1 MLQVKGPKRNVTE
14 TGPQAISIS
23 SGSKHKA
30 EAAQFVAFLTNTE
43 NQRASPRPTGSSR
56 PPIGARSPG
65 VPHDGDQWDVAYQW
79 LAFAEDVKPH
89 MFGFFGWEWQTFI
102 PQMEL
107 VILGKSDLT
116 ARWKRRR
123 RKGTTSCAGWDCS
136 RHSTERHE
144 EGGGGRPRVT
154 DSEDG

>member
-1 MLQVKGPKRNVTE
+1 
-14 TGPQAISIS
+14 AISIS

-43 NQRASPRPTGSSR
+43 NQARLAKADWLFPVRQSALARPEFHT
-56 PPIGARSPG
+56 AE
-65 VPHDGDQWDVAYQW
+65 DQWDVASQW

-116 ARWKRRR
+116 TALEAATEKGNDFLRRM
-123 RKGTTSCAGWDCS
+123 GLQ
-136 RHSTERHE
+136 
-144 EGGGGRPRVT
+144 
-154 DSEDG
+154 